1 MTDQA
6 PDTTTAERLEVMD
19 ARLEHL
25 TALTQRNAEAIE
37 HLVQTVEANSQQVA
51 ANSQQIAAM
60 SESIVGGFS
69 QLDARLNR
77 LALASER
84 QEQNITRLVGIV
96 ERLLE
101 RNEA

>member
-1 MTDQA
+1 
-6 PDTTTAERLEVMD
+6 MD
-19 ARLEHL
+19 ARMEHL

-37 HLVQTVEANSQQVA
+37 HLAQTVEANSRQIA

-60 SESIVGGFS
+60 SENIVGGFL
-69 QLDARLNR
+69 QLDARLDR

-101 RNEA
+101 KSDA